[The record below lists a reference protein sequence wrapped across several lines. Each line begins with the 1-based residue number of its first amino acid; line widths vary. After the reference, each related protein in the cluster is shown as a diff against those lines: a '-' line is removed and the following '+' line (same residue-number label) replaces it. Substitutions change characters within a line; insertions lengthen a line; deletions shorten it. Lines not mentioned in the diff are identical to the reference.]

1 MRSPS
6 ETFARK
12 ADALRYPTLVE
23 AQIAQGEWTDPSRAK
38 VRLSDYA
45 ERWIVERPGL
55 RPRTVELYR
64 SLLGRHVTPW
74 LGDVPLGKLD
84 TPLIREWRARL
95 LDEGVSATVTA
106 KAYRL
111 LRAVLMT
118 AVNEDRLIPRNPC
131 QVRGADRE
139 VAGERPVLSTAEVL
153 ALADEVPARYRA
165 MILLTMF
172 ASLRFGEVTAL
183 ERRDIDLDA
192 GAVEVRRAFVEVPG
206 KGLVAGP
213 PKSRAGLRRVGLP
226 RAVVV
231 EMRKHLV
238 EYVEAEPSSL
248 VFTGPKGAPIR
259 RGNARKL
266 LRWNTA
272 LTTVGLTGV
281 RFHDLRHTGN
291 TLAARSGVSTRDLM
305 SRMGHDSVRAA
316 IIYQHA
322 TTEADA
328 RIADSLDAD
337 IAGAIAGGG
346 PEATRTAAVSCCR
359 SGSGGYGVARLW
371 PGGSSVGRPGM
382 PGRRVHPQ

>member
-1 MRSPS
+1 M
-6 ETFARK
+6 ARCQ
-12 ADALRYPTLVE
+12 ASSA
-23 AQIAQGEWTDPSRAK
+23 
-38 VRLSDYA
+38 
-45 ERWIVERPGL
+45 ERPGL

-64 SLLGRHVTPW
+64 SLLRRHVTPW

-118 AVNEDRLIPRNPC
+118 AVNEDHLIARNPC

-165 MILLTMF
+165 MILLTTF

-183 ERRDIDLDA
+183 VRRDIDLDA
-192 GAVEVRRAFVEVPG
+192 AAVEVRRAFVEVQG
-206 KGLVAGP
+206 AGLVAGP

-226 RAVVV
+226 RAEVV
-231 EMRKHLV
+231 EMRKDLA

-266 LRWNTA
+266 LRWNAA
-272 LTTVGLTGV
+272 LSTVGLSGI
-281 RFHDLRHTGN
+281 RFHDLRVRHEAN
-291 TLAARSGVSTRDLM
+291 
-305 SRMGHDSVRAA
+305 DSVRAA

-337 IAGAIAGGG
+337 IAGALAGGG
-346 PEATRTAAVSCCR
+346 PGADEDGRGVVLP
-359 SGSGGYGVARLW
+359 SGSRGYGVARLW
-371 PGGSSVGRPGM
+371 PIGSLAGHPRM
-382 PGRRVHPQ
+382 PGQQVRRR

>member
-1 MRSPS
+1 
-6 ETFARK
+6 
-12 ADALRYPTLVE
+12 
-23 AQIAQGEWTDPSRAK
+23 
-38 VRLSDYA
+38 
-45 ERWIVERPGL
+45 
-55 RPRTVELYR
+55 LYR
-64 SLLGRHVTPW
+64 SLLRRHVTPW

-84 TPLIREWRARL
+84 TPLVREWRARL
-95 LDEGVSATVTA
+95 VEEGVSATVTA

-139 VAGERPVLSTAEVL
+139 VAGERPVLSVAEVL

-165 MILLTMF
+165 MILLTTF

-192 GAVEVRRAFVEVPG
+192 AVVEVRRAFVEVPG

-226 RAVVV
+226 RAVVAALR
-231 EMRKHLV
+231 EHLA
-238 EYVEAEPSSL
+238 EYVQGEPSSL
-248 VFTGPKGAPIR
+248 VFSGPKGAAIR

-266 LRWNTA
+266 LRWNDA
-272 LTTVGLTGV
+272 LAVAGLTGV

-305 SRMGHDSVRAA
+305 TRMGHDSVRAA

-328 RIADSLDAD
+328 RIAASLDSD
-337 IAGAIAGGG
+337 IARAVDGAQDDGDEDGG
-346 PEATRTAAVSCCR
+346 AVVLPF
-359 SGSGGYGVARLW
+359 G
-371 PGGSSVGRPGM
+371 
-382 PGRRVHPQ
+382 

>member
-1 MRSPS
+1 
-6 ETFARK
+6 
-12 ADALRYPTLVE
+12 
-23 AQIAQGEWTDPSRAK
+23 
-38 VRLSDYA
+38 
-45 ERWIVERPGL
+45 
-55 RPRTVELYR
+55 
-64 SLLGRHVTPW
+64 
-74 LGDVPLGKLD
+74 VPLGKLD

-95 LDEGVSATVTA
+95 VDEGVSATVTA

-139 VAGERPVLSTAEVL
+139 VAGERPVLSAAEVL
-153 ALADEVPARYRA
+153 ALADEVPARYRS
-165 MILLTMF
+165 MILLTTF

-192 GAVEVRRAFVEVPG
+192 GAVEVRRAFVEVRG

-231 EMRKHLV
+231 EMRKHLA
-238 EYVEAEPSSL
+238 EYVQAEPSSL

-272 LTTVGLTGV
+272 LATVGLSGV

-322 TTEADA
+322 TTEADG
-328 RIADSLDAD
+328 RIANSLDGD
-337 IAGAIAGGG
+337 IAGAVAGGG
-346 PEATRTAAVSCCR
+346 PETDEE
-359 SGSGGYGVARLW
+359 GGGVVL
-371 PGGSSVGRPGM
+371 PFG
-382 PGRRVHPQ
+382 